1 MKKIILSL
9 VILMSM
15 TVVMNAQQTTMTM
28 RGFTAGG
35 ATIANSYGAFGQP
48 FATIATVGNNHEL
61 SEGVAQMQVV
71 YDTVYAVINYG
82 ADYKENG
89 FNLPAGQT
97 ESHKDSV
104 YLVNGGEYNYDLMR
118 TLYLIVCPGPDS
130 VKDEGGNVYN
140 TVAVSGYCWTKE
152 NLRFQTGNQMTYK
165 TQQHPDVD
173 TIKYGYLYT
182 WADASNNGAEVDGYV
197 QGICPST
204 GWGWHLPNNDEIVA
218 LFSNPSTTLRSETEW
233 QNSEV
238 NTNSTKFTAY
248 PAGEFS
254 SELNRFQGMGT
265 ETNWWTA
272 IKDGET
278 FAHVIQLNNYC
289 GIPMMTK
296 RLVEDGLS
304 VRCVMYNNWKALDE
318 ADAVTTSG
326 N

>member
-15 TVVMNAQQTTMTM
+15 TVVMNAQPETM

-35 ATIANSYGAFGQP
+35 NTMDNSYGTFGQP
-48 FATIATVGNNHEL
+48 FATIDVNNNHEL

-82 ADYKENG
+82 DTYTDNG
-89 FNLPAGQT
+89 FNLPAQT
-97 ESHKDSV
+97 KSHKDSI

-130 VKDEGGNVYN
+130 VKDRGDNAYN

-152 NLRFQTGNQMTYK
+152 NLRYETGNQMTYT
-165 TQQHPDVD
+165 TQQYPNVDVN
-173 TIKYGYLYT
+173 KYGYLYT
-182 WADASNNGAEVDGYV
+182 WADASNNGV
-197 QGICPST
+197 QDNNGFVPGICPSA
-204 GWGWHLPNNDEIVA
+204 GWGWHLPNSEELVA
-218 LFSNPSTTLRSETEW
+218 LFSNPASALRSVTDW
-233 QNSEV
+233 QDCEE

-248 PAGEFS
+248 PEGEFS

-265 ETNWWTA
+265 ETDWWA
-272 IKDGET
+272 AKKDGDT

-289 GIPMMTK
+289 GTPLMTK

-318 ADAVTTSG
+318 ADAAMTNG
-326 N
+326 D

>member
-1 MKKIILSL
+1 MKNRLL
-9 VILMSM
+9 WVMMLMSI
-15 TVVMNAQQTTMTM
+15 TAVVNAQPATMCA
-28 RGFTAGG
+28 FTSGG
-35 ATIANSYGAFGQP
+35 ATNDNSYGVIGQP
-48 FATIATVGNNHEL
+48 FATIATMDNGYEMSV
-61 SEGVAQMQVV
+61 GVAQMQLV
-71 YDTVYAVINYG
+71 YDTVYAVINHNAEYT
-82 ADYKENG
+82 DNG
-89 FNLPAGQT
+89 FNLPQQT
-97 ESHKDSV
+97 MSHKDSL

-197 QGICPST
+197 QGICPRT

-289 GIPMMTK
+289 DAPLMTK

-304 VRCVMYNNWKALDE
+304 VRCVMFNDWSALD
-318 ADAVTTSG
+318 D
-326 N
+326 